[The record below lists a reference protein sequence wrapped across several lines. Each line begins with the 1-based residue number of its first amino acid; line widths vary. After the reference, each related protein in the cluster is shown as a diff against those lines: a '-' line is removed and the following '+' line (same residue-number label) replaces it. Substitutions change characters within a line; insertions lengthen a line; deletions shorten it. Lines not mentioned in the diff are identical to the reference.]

1 MPRLLLW
8 GNGWTSVFT
17 PPIHPKHE
25 PKPWGP
31 GRLTAWHPVPHWL
44 RALAW
49 LLALLGLAASVAAA
63 EVTLAW
69 DPSPDTRVTNYRVY
83 WGYQSRTYT
92 GSFDVGNVTTATVGS
107 LVAGTRYYFAVTATT
122 PEGQES
128 DFSNEV
134 DYTVPLPPLTPPTLE
149 VQAGATPEEARLLW
163 TANADPAVNNYR
175 VYWGTQSGSY
185 TGWFDAGNV
194 TSAVVGSLTPGATYF
209 FAVVAVATDG
219 RVSAYSNEGR
229 YTVPLPPLTPPT
241 LEVQAGATLE
251 EARLLWTANADSAVN
266 NYRVYWGTQ
275 SGSYTGWFDAGNV
288 TTATLGSLTPGA
300 TYFFAVVAVASD
312 GRVSAYSNEGSYTV
326 PLPPP
331 VPPELTLVAGPMT
344 LQTETTTTSVTL
356 AWKPSPSPGVT
367 NYRVF
372 WGTQS
377 RNYSEWYDA
386 GNVTSAA
393 VGPLAEG
400 VTYYFAV
407 VAMTAD
413 GRMSDFSNEV
423 TYTVPLPPPPP
434 PMLVEAVSRLSHR
447 TPGAFDLPLNLS
459 GPPAVEG
466 RFTSALLLVFR
477 FDKPITAANVAV
489 LRGVGAV
496 SGEPA
501 IDGTEVAVTL
511 TGVANRQWL
520 TLRLSGIESED
531 GAVLDEAT
539 VTLGVLGGDVDG
551 NGVVNSTDQQLVQ
564 AVMGQITSAR
574 NFRADVNLSGTL
586 TQADYQAVRMR
597 NGHKLPAQ

>member
-8 GNGWTSVFT
+8 GNGWTSLFT
-17 PPIHPKHE
+17 PPVHPKNQ
-25 PKPWGP
+25 PDPWGP
-31 GRLTAWHPVPHWL
+31 GRLTAWSPVPHWL

-49 LLALLGLAASVAAA
+49 FLALLGLVASVAAA

-107 LVAGTRYYFAVTATT
+107 LVAGARYFFAVTATT
-122 PEGQES
+122 PEGLES
-128 DFSNEV
+128 EFSNEV
-134 DYTVPLPPLTPPTLE
+134 EYTVPLPPLTPPALE

-163 TANADPAVNNYR
+163 TAHADPAVSNYR
-175 VYWGTQSGSY
+175 VYWGTQSGNY
-185 TGWFDAGNV
+185 TGWFDAGKV

-219 RVSAYSNEGR
+219 RVS
-229 YTVPLPPLTPPT
+229 P
-241 LEVQAGATLE
+241 
-251 EARLLWTANADSAVN
+251 
-266 NYRVYWGTQ
+266 
-275 SGSYTGWFDAGNV
+275 
-288 TTATLGSLTPGA
+288 
-300 TYFFAVVAVASD
+300 
-312 GRVSAYSNEGSYTV
+312 YSNEGSYTV

-331 VPPELTLVAGPMT
+331 APPELTLLAGPMT
-344 LQTETTTTSVTL
+344 WQTETTATSVML
-356 AWKPSPSPGVT
+356 AWKPSLSPGVT

-372 WGTQS
+372 WGTES
-377 RNYSEWYDA
+377 RNYSKWYDA

-393 VGPLAEG
+393 VGPLVEG

-413 GRMSDFSNEV
+413 GRMSDYSNEV

-434 PMLVEAVSRLSHR
+434 PPPLAEPPRLVEAVSRLSHR
-447 TPGAFDLPLNLS
+447 TAGTFDLPLNLS
-459 GPPAVEG
+459 GLPAVEG
-466 RFTSALLLVFR
+466 RFTSSLLLVLR
-477 FDKPITAANVAV
+477 FNKPITAANVAV
-489 LRGVGAV
+489 VRGVGAV

-501 IDGTEVAVTL
+501 LDDAEVVVTL

-520 TLRLSGIESED
+520 TLRLSDIESED

-551 NGVVNSTDQQLVQ
+551 NGVVNSKDQQLVR
-564 AVMGQITSAR
+564 AVMGQLTSAR
-574 NFRADVNLSGTL
+574 NFRADINLSGTL
-586 TQADYQAVRMR
+586 TQADFQAVRMR
-597 NGHKLPAQ
+597 NRHKLPAW